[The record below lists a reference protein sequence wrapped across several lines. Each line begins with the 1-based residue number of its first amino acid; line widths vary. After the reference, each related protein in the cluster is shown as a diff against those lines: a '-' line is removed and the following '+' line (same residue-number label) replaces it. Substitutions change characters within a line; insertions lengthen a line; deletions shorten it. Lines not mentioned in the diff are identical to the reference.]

1 MFSSFFNL
9 GRTILLMITLSLLVA
24 CDANSVGKGFVATD
38 ITGADFSTSFALTD
52 HTGKART
59 MADFKGKVVLL
70 FFGFTHCPDVCPTT
84 MLDLKNAM
92 KLIGDQADEVQVLF
106 VTVDPERDTQ
116 AVLAKFVPSFDSRFI
131 GLRGDMQQTA
141 ETVKNF
147 KIYYAKVPGNSEN
160 DYSIDHSAGMYAFD
174 KQGKARLY
182 LGYGQKAEDIASDV
196 QKLL

>member
-1 MFSSFFNL
+1 MFSSVFKL
-9 GRTILLMITLSLLVA
+9 ALSILLIVTFSLLA
-24 CDANSVGKGFVATD
+24 SCDANQVNKGFVATD
-38 ITGADFSTSFALTD
+38 ITGADFSKSFSLTD
-52 HTGKART
+52 HTGKTRT

-92 KLIGDQADEVQVLF
+92 NLLGDKADKVQVLF
-106 VTVDPERDTQ
+106 ITVDPERDTQ

-131 GLRGDMQQTA
+131 GLRGDMEQTA

-147 KIYYAKVPGNSEN
+147 KIYYAKVPGKSEN

-182 LGYGQKAEDIASDV
+182 LGYGQNAKDIASDV